1 MPDATIHRTLDAVSF
16 VEDDQGSIE
25 MELVRASDS
34 TDDVMEIVVASVL
47 ASLSIAVAPVAGFL
61 TRVGGWGIALFDPV
75 SLFWVAAFLIGG
87 RKVGFVS
94 MAAGTVGLFLFDPTG
109 IGPFFKLAA
118 TAPMIIVPWV
128 LANRSEHDRKGMYL
142 SDTRAY
148 TVSMLGASILRL
160 AIMIP
165 VNLIVVSI
173 MLPFIG
179 ISEIITITLTLNAFQ
194 SFWDALVPYVIVHK
208 TPVYDKFGMW

>member
-1 MPDATIHRTLDAVSF
+1 MPDVTTHRTPDAVSF

-25 MELVRASDS
+25 MELVKTSDS
-34 TDDVMEIVVASVL
+34 ADDVMEIVVASVL

-61 TRVGGWGIALFDPV
+61 TRVAGWGIALFDPV
-75 SLFWVAAFLIGG
+75 SLFWIAAFLIGG

-94 MAAGTVGLFLFDPTG
+94 MAAGTVGLLFFDPTG
-109 IGPFFKLAA
+109 IGPFFKLVA
-118 TAPMIIVPWV
+118 TAPMIIIPWV

-142 SDTRAY
+142 SDTRVYA
-148 TVSMLGASILRL
+148 VSMLGASILRL
-160 AIMIP
+160 GIMIP
-165 VNLIVVSI
+165 VNLMVVPI
-173 MLPFIG
+173 IWPFIG
-179 ISEIITITLTLNAFQ
+179 TFEIIMITLTLNAFQ

>member
-1 MPDATIHRTLDAVSF
+1 MPDTPAHRTLDAVSF

-25 MELVRASDS
+25 MELAKVSDS
-34 TDDVMEIVVASVL
+34 ADDVMEIVVASVL

-61 TRVGGWGIALFDPV
+61 ARAGWGIAYFDPV

-87 RKVGFVS
+87 RKVGLVS
-94 MAAGTVGLFLFDPTG
+94 MAAGTVGLFFFDPTG
-109 IGPFFKLAA
+109 IGPFFKLVA
-118 TAPMIIVPWV
+118 TAPMIIIPWV

-142 SDTRAY
+142 SDTRSY
-148 TVSMLGASILRL
+148 SVSMLGAAILRL
-160 AIMIP
+160 GIMIP
-165 VNLIVVSI
+165 VNLIVVPI
-173 MLPFIG
+173 IWPFIG
-179 ISEIITITLTLNAFQ
+179 TFEIIAFTLTLNAFQ